1 MKVLGNIVLID
12 LTMPKKMEVE
22 QSTGEQTKKFI
33 EKYWPTALAVAGA
46 AGAIGGAIWL
56 TARYLREKK
65 NKSLAQDNTLKNIET
80 EVEMTEN
87 EGVVLLE
94 TGTYL
99 GDVSG
104 EEGKKALMDLASQM
118 DDDEAVQALE
128 LLREVIEIG
137 KKK

>member
-1 MKVLGNIVLID
+1 
-12 LTMPKKMEVE
+12 MPKKMEYE
-22 QSTGEQTKKFI
+22 PGAGEKTKRFI

-65 NKSLAQDNTLKNIET
+65 NKSEALDNTLKNIET
-80 EVEMTEN
+80 EVEMSGN
-87 EGVVLLE
+87 ETVALLE

-99 GDVSG
+99 GEVSG
-104 EEGKKALMDLASQM
+104 EEGKRALIELASQM
-118 DDDEAVQALE
+118 DDEEAKEAFDLIN
-128 LLREVIEIG
+128 EVIKIG